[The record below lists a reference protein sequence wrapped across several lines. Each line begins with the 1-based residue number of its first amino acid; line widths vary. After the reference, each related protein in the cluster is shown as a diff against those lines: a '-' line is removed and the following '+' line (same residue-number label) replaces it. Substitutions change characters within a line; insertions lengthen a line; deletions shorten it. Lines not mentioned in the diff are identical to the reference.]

1 MSSVLLFLL
10 ELIGSSLL
18 RFLLLNGLDE
28 DLLVLEHVT
37 LGEHVELVVQ
47 SLVNLSLFAE
57 LSEESSESSLSPHP
71 QYLAGHSSVTGTFPL
86 SDTAMS
92 AFPLFKETLS
102 SSMSRM
108 DSDVLLEDKT
118 VLDELLNVVAGSS
131 ETDFTQF
138 LVVHPHSMPSALEHA
153 GCESSL

>member
-1 MSSVLLFLL
+1 MLLFLL
-10 ELIGSSLL
+10 ELVGSGLL
-18 RFLLLNGLDE
+18 RFLLLNSFDE

-47 SLVNLSLFAE
+47 SLVNLSLLAE

-71 QYLAGHSSVTGTFPL
+71 QDLSGHSGVTSTFPL

-92 AFPLFKETLS
+92 AFPLLKEALS
-102 SSMSRM
+102 GSMSRM

-118 VLDELLNVVAGSS
+118 VFDELLNVVAGSS
-131 ETDFTQF
+131 KTDFTQF
-138 LVVHPHSMPSALEHA
+138 LVVHPHSVPSAF
-153 GCESSL
+153 